1 MAQMTCMRPLAGALA
16 AALAVVLG
24 GPAQAQSPDPQLQQA
39 REAAWAGRTGEALR
53 LLDAYLAQ
61 HPDDADAQ
69 LDRATYLA
77 WTGDYAEAIETL
89 DRSGKDDAAARQ
101 LRARI
106 NAWDGRRDA
115 ALALSTPAYEAAP
128 DDYDNAWT
136 QALAA
141 RLGQRPEQAL
151 PALDKV
157 LALKPEAKD
166 SLALA
171 KVVRLPL
178 YSAVALPLS
187 RYSDSD
193 DIEIVSYGVD
203 ADLRLSDAWRLLAGS
218 GRREH
223 SAPASGPFAPINGG
237 DQLDETRT
245 YAGAR
250 YSASPRSAFEFALG
264 STRLSGDNGFSDS
277 DAFGRVQFSHQ
288 ASDSFAYT
296 LSATRDRVAFSPRA
310 LSLGI
315 TSNGASASL
324 RWRPGLRDTVN
335 GWIALDDYSDGNTR
349 HMFALDWRHAMWR
362 EQAAIVDLGLQAD
375 WLGYSRAP
383 GNGYYSPDR
392 YQRIAPAL
400 NAYFKFSDEAGLM
413 LSAAV
418 GMQRDE
424 TFDNWKR
431 ASDVAA
437 ILTLGILTHWQLVA
451 SAGYSERINEF
462 GAYDGTN
469 AGLTLRYR
477 F

>member
-1 MAQMTCMRPLAGALA
+1 MAQMTSMRLGAST
-16 AALAVVLG
+16 LAVAVAMAIA
-24 GPAQAQSPDPQLQQA
+24 GPVRAQAVDPQLQQA
-39 REAAWAGRTGEALR
+39 REAAWAGRTGEALH
-53 LLDAYLAQ
+53 LLDDYLAQ

-77 WTGDYAEAIETL
+77 WTGDYAKAIETL
-89 DRSGKDDAAARQ
+89 DRSGRDDAAARQ

-106 NAWDGRRDA
+106 SGWDGRRDA
-115 ALALSTPAYEAAP
+115 AMALSAPAYEAAP

-157 LALKPEAKD
+157 LALKPDAKD
-166 SLALA
+166 SLELA
-171 KVVRLPL
+171 KIVRLPM
-178 YSAVALPLS
+178 YSSVSLPLS

-193 DIEIVSYGVD
+193 DIETFSYGID

-223 SAPASGPFAPINGG
+223 SAPAAGPFAPLNGG
-237 DQLDETRT
+237 DELDETRT
-245 YAGAR
+245 YVGAR
-250 YSASPRSAFEFALG
+250 YAASPKAAFEFAIG
-264 STRLSGDNGFSDS
+264 STRLGGDNGFSDS
-277 DAFGRVQFSHQ
+277 DSFGRAQFSYQ
-288 ASDSFAYT
+288 ASDAFGYT
-296 LSATRDRVAFSPRA
+296 LSATRDRVASSPRA
-310 LSLGI
+310 LSAGI

-324 RWRPGLRDTVN
+324 RWRPGMRDSVY
-335 GWIALDDYSDGNTR
+335 GSIALDDYNDGNNR
-349 HMFALDWRHAMWR
+349 HMVALDWRHAVYR
-362 EQAAIVDLGLQAD
+362 GSKANVDLGAQAD
-375 WLGYSRAP
+375 WLGYSRSP

-392 YQRIAPAL
+392 YQRLAPTIK
-400 NAYFKFSDEAGLM
+400 AYFKLGDEAGLE

-418 GMQRDE
+418 GVQRDE

-431 ASDVAA
+431 ASDVGAV
-437 ILTLGILTHWQLVA
+437 LTVGILTHWQLVG
-451 SAGYSERINEF
+451 SIGYSERINEF
-462 GAYDGTN
+462 GRYDGTN

>member
-1 MAQMTCMRPLAGALA
+1 MTSTRVGASMLAVAVALA
-16 AALAVVLG
+16 IA
-24 GPAQAQSPDPQLQQA
+24 GPAPAQSVDPQLQQA

-53 LLDAYLAQ
+53 LLGAYLAQ

-106 NAWDGRRDA
+106 NGWDGRRDA
-115 ALALSTPAYEAAP
+115 AMALSTPAYEAAP

-166 SLALA
+166 SQTLA
-171 KVVRLPL
+171 KIVRLPM
-178 YSAVALPLS
+178 YSSVSLPLS

-193 DIEIVSYGVD
+193 DIEIFSYGLD
-203 ADLRLSDAWRLLAGS
+203 ADLRLSDEWRLLAGS

-223 SAPASGPFAPINGG
+223 SAPAAGPFAPLSGG
-237 DQLDETRT
+237 DQLDEMRT

-250 YSASPRSAFEFALG
+250 YSASPKAAFEFVLG
-264 STRLSGDNGFSDS
+264 SSRLSGDNGYSDR
-277 DAFGRVQFSHQ
+277 DGFGRVQFSHQ
-288 ASDSFAYT
+288 AGDAFAYT

-310 LSLGI
+310 LSAGI
-315 TSNGASASL
+315 TSNGASANL
-324 RWRPGLRDTVN
+324 RWRPGMRDSVN
-335 GWIALDDYSDGNTR
+335 GWIAFDDYSDGNNR
-349 HMFALDWRHAMWR
+349 HMVALDWRHAVYR
-362 EQAAIVDLGLQAD
+362 GPKANVDLGAQAD
-375 WLGYSRAP
+375 WLGYSHSP
-383 GNGYYSPDR
+383 SNGYYSPDR
-392 YQRIAPAL
+392 YQRIAPTI
-400 NAYFKFSDEAGLM
+400 NAYFKLSDEAGLM

-418 GMQRDE
+418 GVQRDE

-431 ASDVAA
+431 ASDIGAV
-437 ILTLGILTHWQLVA
+437 LTVGILTHWQLVG
-451 SAGYSERINEF
+451 SVGYSERINEF
-462 GAYDGTN
+462 GRYDGTN